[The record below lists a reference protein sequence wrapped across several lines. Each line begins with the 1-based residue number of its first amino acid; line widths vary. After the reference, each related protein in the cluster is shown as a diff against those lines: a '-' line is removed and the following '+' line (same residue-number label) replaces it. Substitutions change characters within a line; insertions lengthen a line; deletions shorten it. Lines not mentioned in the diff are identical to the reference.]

1 MDKPYNDL
9 DYLVPIISGIILFG
23 LLLAFVIY
31 FILVFRKT
39 QTTLDFE
46 RERIKT
52 ELLRVENE
60 VKEQTLTNVSRELH
74 DNFGQIASLIKIN
87 LNMIS
92 KDLASEDLEKVE
104 ESLSLV
110 KQLIGDIKSLS
121 SSLNGD
127 QIRQLGWLEVVKNEV
142 ERVNKTGVLTIKFV
156 VENWWTLSHE
166 KEVILFRMVQ
176 EMMNNTLKH
185 AQATTAELRIEASS
199 EQTKIEFSDNGI
211 GFNLM
216 EVKRGNGLI
225 NIQERCKIIEANLD
239 FSSNEAMGTKI
250 CIILTH
256 Q

>member
-1 MDKPYNDL
+1 MIL
-9 DYLVPIISGIILFG
+9 EITSQEYLIPVFAGTILFG
-23 LLLAFVIY
+23 LLLVFVIY
-31 FILVFRKT
+31 FILIFRKT

-92 KDLASEDLEKVE
+92 KDLASADLEKVE

-142 ERVNKTGVLTIKFV
+142 ERVNKTGALRLNCVA
-156 VENWWTLSHE
+156 ENWFPLSHE

-185 AQATTAELRIEASS
+185 AKATTAELLIESS
-199 EQTKIEFSDNGI
+199 AEQTKIEFSDNGI
-211 GFNLM
+211 GFNLT

-225 NIQERCKIIEANLD
+225 NIQERCKIIEATVD
-239 FSSNEAMGTKI
+239 FSTNEAMGTKI
-250 CIILTH
+250 CIILRH

>member
-1 MDKPYNDL
+1 
-9 DYLVPIISGIILFG
+9 
-23 LLLAFVIY
+23 
-31 FILVFRKT
+31 
-39 QTTLDFE
+39 
-46 RERIKT
+46 
-52 ELLRVENE
+52 LRVENE

-185 AQATTAELRIEASS
+185 AQAHHRRI
-199 EQTKIEFSDNGI
+199 
-211 GFNLM
+211 
-216 EVKRGNGLI
+216 
-225 NIQERCKIIEANLD
+225 
-239 FSSNEAMGTKI
+239 
-250 CIILTH
+250 TH
-256 Q
+256 